1 MCVVNLFKCKGY
13 VELISQ
19 VTRHLISGR
28 LVSSAAL
35 AYLQRLEKQA
45 QDDRKP
51 SGAQELLHGKQQER
65 ERERYKN
72 KPQHLECGF
81 FFSLAVAKL
90 PTKKKNS

>member
-28 LVSSAAL
+28 PVSSAAL

-65 ERERYKN
+65 ERFKN
-72 KPQHLECGF
+72 KSQHLQCGF